1 MRSRSR
7 RSSIWRI
14 GQKLDVQD
22 MEVLKL
28 KVQKLKVQKMEV
40 QEPELCGEGLEG
52 TLVHNE
58 SP

>member
-1 MRSRSR
+1 MF
-7 RSSIWRI
+7 
-14 GQKLDVQD
+14 GQKLEVQD

-28 KVQKLKVQKMEV
+28 KVQKLKVQKLDV

-52 TLVHNE
+52 TLVHKE